1 MRVALL
7 CIFSLLLWSPT
18 GLAKVQTKVIPYQDG
33 DVQLEGV
40 LAWDDARTGTRP
52 GVLVVHEWWGLNE
65 YARDRAR
72 QLAKLGYVAFAVDMY
87 GKDNVTTHP
96 DQAGKWMKQ
105 VQASVSHWQARA
117 IKGLAVLRSQ
127 DHVDRHNIAAI
138 GYCFGGATVIQ
149 LAYSGAEVKGVV
161 SFHGA
166 LPLPTGK
173 QANKVKAKMLIAH
186 GNADPFLKEEHIQK
200 FRNALDKSSIDWHM
214 VLYAGARHSFTN
226 PGADAHGMDALKY
239 DQQAD
244 ERSWAH
250 MQLFFD
256 EIFGNP

>member
-40 LAWDDARTGTRP
+40 LAWDDASTGTRP

-166 LPLPTGK
+166 LPLPTAQ

>member
-1 MRVALL
+1 MPYRLGLFIVLLLFPSL
-7 CIFSLLLWSPT
+7 CI
-18 GLAKVQTKVIPYQDG
+18 AEIQTKAIPYQHG
-33 DVQLEGV
+33 DVPLEGF
-40 LAWDDARTGTRP
+40 LAWDDSRAGKRP

-72 QLAKLGYVAFAVDMY
+72 QLAELGYVAFAVDMY
-87 GKDNVTTHP
+87 GNGQVTTHP

-105 VQASVSHWQARA
+105 VQANVKQWQARA
-117 IKGLAVLRSQ
+117 RNGLAVLRGQ
-127 DHVDRHNIAAI
+127 EMVDPNNIAAI

-166 LPLPTGK
+166 LPLPTEK
-173 QANKVKAKMLIAH
+173 QAQRAKAKLLIAH
-186 GNADPFLKEEHIQK
+186 GNADPFLNEEHIRK
-200 FRNALDKSSIDWHM
+200 FRQALDAANLDWHM
-214 VLYAGARHSFTN
+214 VMYAGARHSFTN
-226 PGADAHGMDALKY
+226 PGADAHGIDALKY

-244 ERSWAH
+244 ERSWKH

-256 EIFGNP
+256 EIFQDS

>member
-1 MRVALL
+1 MPYRLGLFIV
-7 CIFSLLLWSPT
+7 LLLFPSLC
-18 GLAKVQTKVIPYQDG
+18 LAEIQTKAIPYQHG
-33 DVQLEGV
+33 DVPLEGF
-40 LAWDDARTGTRP
+40 LAWDDSKAGKQP

-72 QLAKLGYVAFAVDMY
+72 QLAELGYVAFAVDMY
-87 GKDNVTTHP
+87 GNGQVTTHP

-105 VQASVSHWQARA
+105 VQANVKQWQARA
-117 IKGLAVLRSQ
+117 RNGLAVLRSQ
-127 DHVDRHNIAAI
+127 EMVDPNTIAAI

-166 LPLPTGK
+166 LPLPTAK
-173 QANKVKAKMLIAH
+173 QAQNTKTKLLIAH
-186 GNADPFLKEEHIQK
+186 GNADPFLNEEHIRK
-200 FRNALDKSSIDWHM
+200 FRHALDAANLDWHM
-214 VLYAGARHSFTN
+214 VMYAGARHSFTN
-226 PGADAHGMDALKY
+226 PGADAHGIDALKY

-244 ERSWAH
+244 ERSWKH

-256 EIFGNP
+256 EIFQDS